1 LGAAASYEDEAVRNL
16 IHYFK
21 YNPLLNLQK
30 PLATLLIKYLEK
42 LNLDL
47 QGFIVVP
54 IPLHKNKLRTRGF
67 NQSELLAEIIAKKFG
82 IDLDTKLLKRIKD
95 TKPQIKIKDYKERAN
110 NIKNAFELINRGKVK
125 SKNIILVDD
134 VYTSGATIKEVVKI
148 LKRAGAAN
156 IIALTIAKA

>member
-1 LGAAASYEDEAVRNL
+1 M
-16 IHYFK
+16 
-21 YNPLLNLQK
+21 
-30 PLATLLIKYLEK
+30 
-42 LNLDL
+42 
-47 QGFIVVP
+47 
-54 IPLHKNKLRTRGF
+54 
-67 NQSELLAEIIAKKFG
+67 
-82 IDLDTKLLKRIKD
+82 KRIKD